1 VLSQSHQEGGDGL
14 GVLDLSRGDFALDL
28 LCRYCDD
35 AHVLACVQ
43 VYDSVLQ
50 VCGDVGVYLL
60 CGIAWRE
67 KRAEEFTDRSRLE
80 SGLFL
85 KLARRA
91 LLRILTCFHGAR
103 RDLKQHAPRRQPELV
118 NHQDAAIRAKG
129 DNANGAAMR
138 YDLSKRL
145 MAIRQL
151 DRIDAQ
157 MDDFAVVYLSGA
169 DYVFN

>member
-1 VLSQSHQEGGDGL
+1 
-14 GVLDLSRGDFALDL
+14 
-28 LCRYCDD
+28 
-35 AHVLACVQ
+35 
-43 VYDSVLQ
+43 
-50 VCGDVGVYLL
+50 
-60 CGIAWRE
+60 
-67 KRAEEFTDRSRLE
+67 
-80 SGLFL
+80 
-85 KLARRA
+85 
-91 LLRILTCFHGAR
+91 
-103 RDLKQHAPRRQPELV
+103 V